1 MFQALV
7 LNQQSDQLSA
17 CLQQLDEAQLPNYP
31 VQLKVLYSSLN
42 YKDAL
47 AITHG
52 TPIIKNFP
60 MVPGIDCCGEVIYS
74 ADPSWQVGQHA
85 ILTGFGIGEKYWGGL
100 AAKIAASAE
109 WLVSLPKAMTPFK
122 AMAIGT
128 AGLTAMLAISALEK
142 QGITPKSGKILVTG
156 ATGGVG
162 SFSVWLLSQL
172 GYTVIAASG
181 KPHADAYLK
190 DFLGA
195 AEIIPRDNLNQPG
208 RPLSRPAWLAA
219 IDTLGSHTLANV
231 LAATD
236 RDGVVMACGMAQG
249 LELPASTAAFILRG
263 ITLQGVDSVYCSVS
277 QRQQAWKRLSQLVSQ
292 AFIDRITQTIRLNQ
306 SQAMATKIIH
316 SEHQGRFVVDCQA

>member
-7 LNQQSDQLSA
+7 LNQQSDGTTTVS
-17 CLQQLDEAQLPNYP
+17 LQQLAETQLPSYP

-47 AITHG
+47 AITHSA
-52 TPIIKNFP
+52 PVIKSFP

-74 ADPSWQVGQHA
+74 ADPQWQVGQQA
-85 ILTGFGIGEKYWGGL
+85 ILTGFGIGENHWGGL
-100 AAKIAASAE
+100 AERIAAPAE
-109 WLVSLPKAMTPFK
+109 WLVALPQELTPFH

-128 AGLTAMLAISALEK
+128 AGLTAMLAINQLEK
-142 QGITPKSGKILVTG
+142 QGISPSSGKVLVTG
-156 ATGGVG
+156 AAGGVG

-181 KPHADAYLK
+181 KPQADSYLK
-190 DFLGA
+190 QFLGA
-195 AEIIPRDNLNQPG
+195 TETLARDSLNQPG
-208 RPLSRPAWLAA
+208 RPLRRPAWIAA

-236 RDGVVMACGMAQG
+236 REGVVMACGMAQG

-263 ITLQGVDSVYCSVS
+263 ITLQGVDSVYCALN
-277 QRQQAWKRLSQLVSQ
+277 QRQQAW
-292 AFIDRITQTIRLNQ
+292 
-306 SQAMATKIIH
+306 
-316 SEHQGRFVVDCQA
+316 